1 MSLNAVLSL
10 LFLFSV
16 CNYVICVWIWVELL
30 SGFFKDTFMIGCQKF
45 TEISIPSQD
54 LCLLVTYIEKVEKV
68 NSDIKVEM
76 I

>member
-16 CNYVICVWIWVELL
+16 CNYVICVWI
-30 SGFFKDTFMIGCQKF
+30 GFSYNQDFLIGCQKF
-45 TEISIPSQD
+45 TEISIPFLG

-68 NSDIKVEM
+68 DSDIKVEM

>member
-1 MSLNAVLSL
+1 
-10 LFLFSV
+10 
-16 CNYVICVWIWVELL
+16 
-30 SGFFKDTFMIGCQKF
+30 MIGCQKF
-45 TEISIPSQD
+45 TEISIPFQD

>member
-45 TEISIPSQD
+45 TVISIPFQD
-54 LCLLVTYIEKVEKV
+54 LCL
-68 NSDIKVEM
+68 
-76 I
+76 

>member
-1 MSLNAVLSL
+1 
-10 LFLFSV
+10 
-16 CNYVICVWIWVELL
+16 
-30 SGFFKDTFMIGCQKF
+30 MIDCQKF
-45 TEISIPSQD
+45 TEISIPFQG